1 MKTVRGKQNSPPT
14 STKPAGRGVHRERT
28 TVWCDSLPHRDDS
41 EREHEARVSEEDFI
55 IFGAWQDKSKQK
67 IASAAVNN

>member
-1 MKTVRGKQNSPPT
+1 MKTVPGKQHSPPT

-28 TVWCDSLPHRDDS
+28 TVWCDPLPHGNDS
-41 EREHEARVSEEDFI
+41 EREYEARASEENFI
-55 IFGAWQDKSKQK
+55 ISVAWQDKNKQK